1 MCGLHTTILVGSVG
15 SFYSVVVCPGEPA
28 VNYTVSTSFIHHY
41 LVPQTYSFV
50 LPEFSVQSSHHH
62 GHDRDSDAAYFLQ
75 CLLGPTVS
83 SPVFAMSD
91 GRDGLCLFPS
101 LPSPS
106 LLWYWDSYTFH
117 IPIGKCSTIEIYPQ
131 LSFYF

>member
-1 MCGLHTTILVGSVG
+1 MGSVG

-50 LPEFSVQSSHHH
+50 LPEFSVWSSHHH
-62 GHDRDSDAAYFLQ
+62 GHDRDSDAACFLQ

-83 SPVFAMSD
+83 SLVFAMSD
-91 GRDGLCLFPS
+91 GRDGLS
-101 LPSPS
+101 LSLSFSPIPIS
-106 LLWYWDSYTFH
+106 FMVLGLEHSTFH
-117 IPIGKCSTIEIYPQ
+117 IPIGKCSTIEIYSQ